1 MGEKTLLSLFKV
13 IMATLRLYIYSR
25 NARLNPFFSDKDEQE
40 SFIEDIR
47 RTLTHDC
54 EIERF
59 VNSCGVVLLNTQKT
73 RDALHVLQS
82 KYDANHREIRKLTMF
97 ISANGLAENERFF
110 VFDADKAKWSDR
122 RLAIDELRISTTS
135 YVELAMYHNQHYH
148 NYFDIERNFDVYGY
162 GFDGIKVAVGEPDK
176 SKRKCRFCGCTDPEN
191 TRILLMP
198 SKTHWVINCSYVT
211 KSAMPVIIS

>member
-1 MGEKTLLSLFKV
+1 
-13 IMATLRLYIYSR
+13 MATLRLYIYSR

-40 SFIEDIR
+40 SFIDDIR

-97 ISANGLAENERFF
+97 ISANGLAENERFLSSMQ
-110 VFDADKAKWSDR
+110 AR
-122 RLAIDELRISTTS
+122 QNGAIGDWL
-135 YVELAMYHNQHYH
+135 
-148 NYFDIERNFDVYGY
+148 
-162 GFDGIKVAVGEPDK
+162 
-176 SKRKCRFCGCTDPEN
+176 
-191 TRILLMP
+191 
-198 SKTHWVINCSYVT
+198 
-211 KSAMPVIIS
+211 